1 MNNAASFVVG
11 GTNSCIQNK
20 SNNVSIAASYNVF
33 TNSFITEGNMTQ
45 NDNSGSMSLVFDTL
59 TYVVTGMNANA
70 GNPDIKYTD
79 LDLTR
84 NDAGNGGGSNSWSNY
99 WPASNGNR
107 PRVNYLS
114 TPRSITSGTFNINAS
129 GFSK

>member
-20 SNNVSIAASYNVF
+20 SNNVSITASYNVF

-70 GNPDIKYTD
+70 GI
-79 LDLTR
+79 L
-84 NDAGNGGGSNSWSNY
+84 
-99 WPASNGNR
+99 
-107 PRVNYLS
+107 
-114 TPRSITSGTFNINAS
+114 I
-129 GFSK
+129 